1 MIKVKRKQLR
11 AIKNYTLLCLAAA
24 VAVFPILW
32 ILLTSFKTPEE
43 AARIPLQWLP
53 SSFKLTAYVN
63 LFQQRSF
70 DLYFTNSVIVTGGTT
85 VCAIMLA
92 TAAGYGFSRF
102 RFKGNR
108 PLFLFILM
116 TTMFPAVMLIIP
128 YFLIL
133 RALGL
138 INSHVGFI
146 WAYTSFSLPF
156 CVWMMKGFFES
167 IPREIDEAGI
177 VDGCSVFGVFV
188 RLCIPIATPGMA
200 ATAIFS
206 FLLAWNHYVF
216 ALALTTRPERYMVPV
231 GIASLV
237 GEYWT
242 DWNVLTGA
250 AIVAIIPVVVFNILL
265 ERYLIAG
272 LTAGAVKG

>member
-1 MIKVKRKQLR
+1 MRIRRKHL
-11 AIKNYTLLCLAAA
+11 AAAKNYTLLVLAAA
-24 VAVFPILW
+24 AALFPIVW
-32 ILLTSFKTPEE
+32 ILLTSFKTAQE
-43 AARIPLQWLP
+43 AIRIPVQWLP
-53 SSFKLTAYVN
+53 SRLTFASYAA
-63 LFQQRSF
+63 LFRERSF
-70 DLYFTNSVIVTGGTT
+70 DLYFANSAIVTAGTT
-85 VCAIMLA
+85 ICAIGLA

-102 RFKGNR
+102 RFRGNR
-108 PLFLFILM
+108 PLFMFVLM
-116 TTMFPAVMLIIP
+116 TTMFPAVMLVIP

-133 RALGL
+133 KALGL
-138 INSHVGFI
+138 INNYLGYI

-156 CVWMMKGFFES
+156 CTWMMKGYFDS

-188 RLCIPIATPGMA
+188 RLCMPIAAPGMA

-206 FLLAWNHYVF
+206 FLLAWNHYIF

-231 GIASLV
+231 GIATLV

-242 DWNVLTGA
+242 DWNVLTAA
-250 AIVAIIPVVVFNILL
+250 AIVAIVPVIVFNILL

-272 LTAGAVKG
+272 LAAGAVKG